1 MPKQRPRDDSWT
13 ANRQGVTLRELP
25 ALLTKQESFAS
36 VITAMKR
43 GQAGAIDGAWGSS
56 SGLVVA
62 ALAQQIENDKPL
74 VVVLPR
80 MHDVDEFAD
89 DVFNFLGV
97 VPAIF
102 PAWESW
108 PSDGSAADAV
118 SGARLRS
125 LRALG
130 SDKPPRV
137 IVTSGPALM
146 QPVPSRDEIAASSR
160 ELKVGSDI
168 DVEELL
174 RWLIERGFERVP
186 AVELPG
192 EVSVHGGIVDIFPTD
207 SEDPLRLEFFGDELE
222 SLRQFDVES
231 QRTIETLSEV
241 SVTAVRKGVPREDK
255 DSMGSLETRNSELGT
270 LLSDHLPVG
279 SWVAFIELPE
289 LMDESRQYRERLSD
303 TNGLATIQDV
313 IAQLTNF
320 ANVTIAPLAADSYE
334 TSCHLQIESIERF
347 TGPKHEVLN
356 ELATVVGRDEQV
368 LIACHNEGE
377 HERLAELLK
386 EVPSEDTTGDARR
399 GSPDPA
405 AGPTEGLPE
414 DRDRSDG
421 DLRSTQRRGQET
433 HAERGGQETRAE
445 QQRRGQE
452 TRAEQWGQ
460 EARAERER
468 AGSGRLVDRVSLCVG
483 RVNRGFRL
491 VAERIIV
498 LSDHELFGRTAI
510 ARDTKRRRRVESRA
524 IDSFIELSEGDLVVH
539 LSHGIAKYRGMKLM
553 EKGDATEEHLTL
565 EFANRVLIY
574 VPVSLIH
581 LVQKYVGGQRGSP
594 ELSTI
599 GGTSWAK
606 RKQKVADAVADLATD
621 MILLQAARETK
632 PGFAYPPDSH
642 MVQEFDA
649 AFPYDE
655 TPDQLSAIEDCKG
668 DLERSRPMDRL
679 ICGDVGY
686 GKTEV
691 ALRAAFK
698 VIDAGKQVAVLV
710 PTTVLA
716 EQHFRTFTERMAEF
730 PITVAGISRFK
741 TKGEQ
746 KKIIEGAASGTIDL
760 LVGTHRLVSPD
771 VRFKDLGLLVIDEE
785 QRFGVEHKEMLKHL
799 RLEVDVLTLSATPIP
814 RTLHMSLLGIR
825 DISNL
830 TTAPVDR
837 MAVTTRVCRFDGDL
851 IRQAI
856 VRELNRNGQVFFVHN
871 RVYNIKSM
879 ADRIQK
885 IVPEARIGIGHGQ
898 MQGHELEEVMVK
910 FVNREIDIFVSTT
923 IIESGIDIPNAN
935 TIFINEAENYGLA
948 DLHQLRGRVG
958 RYKHKAYCYLLLD
971 EGKSLTPLATKR
983 LKAIEEFSELGAG
996 FKIAMR
1002 DLEIRGAGNIL
1013 GAEQSGHMEAIGY
1026 ELYCQLLENAVRS
1039 AKKQPLKEYVH
1050 VQVDLPVTAYLPH
1063 DYVPPGR
1070 PKIEAYRKLSAVSSF
1085 EELTDWRNELRDRF
1099 GPLPELAEKLVE
1111 LRELQLMAA
1120 RWSIDRIAREN
1131 EWLVFGYRNASR
1143 LRPLVGAHKGRL
1155 RIVDTKSA
1163 YWPLDEGTDTSLE
1176 ALLPVLKAVLQ
1187 PI

>member
-1 MPKQRPRDDSWT
+1 MPKPRRKDDSLT
-13 ANRQGVTLRELP
+13 ENRRGMTLRVLS
-25 ALLTKQESFAS
+25 ALLPNQESFAS
-36 VITAMKR
+36 VIAAMKR

-56 SGLVVA
+56 AGLVVA

-89 DVFNFLGV
+89 DVFNFLGE

-108 PSDGSAADAV
+108 PPDGSATDAV
-118 SGARLRS
+118 GGARLRV
-125 LRALG
+125 LRVLA

-146 QPVPSRDEIAASSR
+146 QPVPSRDEIAAAAR
-160 ELKVGSDI
+160 VLKIGNDV

-222 SLRQFDVES
+222 SLRRFDVES

-241 SVTAVRKGVPREDK
+241 SVTVWR
-255 DSMGSLETRNSELGT
+255 MGT
-270 LLSDHLPVG
+270 LARPESANDEESGNPPQADQPRILSAHLPSG
-279 SWVAFIELPE
+279 SWVAFIELSE
-289 LMDESRQYRERLSD
+289 LIDEARQYRERLSD
-303 TNGLATIQDV
+303 VTGLTAIQDV
-313 IAQLTNF
+313 IARLTDF
-320 ANVTIAPLAADSYE
+320 ANVTVAPLAADSFE

-368 LIACHNEGE
+368 LIACHNAGE
-377 HERLAELLK
+377 QERLAELLR
-386 EVPSEDTTGDARR
+386 EVPSSEFRVPSEDKDGARP
-399 GSPDPA
+399 GSPDSA
-405 AGPTEGLPE
+405 AGPNSLGTRNSELGTSLPN
-414 DRDRSDG
+414 
-421 DLRSTQRRGQET
+421 
-433 HAERGGQETRAE
+433 
-445 QQRRGQE
+445 
-452 TRAEQWGQ
+452 
-460 EARAERER
+460 
-468 AGSGRLVDRVSLCVG
+468 RVSLCVG
-483 RVNRGFRL
+483 RVNKGFRL
-491 VAERIIV
+491 VAEKIIV
-498 LSDHELFGRTAI
+498 LSDHELFGRTTI
-510 ARDTKRRRRVESRA
+510 ARETKRRRKVESRA

-539 LSHGIAKYRGMKLM
+539 LSHGIARYRGMKLM

-594 ELSTI
+594 ELSSI

-606 RKQKVADAVADLATD
+606 RKQRVADAVADLATD

-642 MVQEFDA
+642 WMKEFDA

-655 TPDQLSAIEDCKG
+655 TPDQLSAIDDCKG

-716 EQHFRTFTERMAEF
+716 EQHYRTFSERMAEF

-746 KKIIEGAASGTIDL
+746 KKIIEGAASGAIDL

-879 ADRIQK
+879 ADRIQR

-923 IIESGIDIPNAN
+923 IIESGIDIANAN

-958 RYKHKAYCYLLLD
+958 RYKHKAYCYLLLE

-1026 ELYCQLLENAVRS
+1026 ELYCQLLENAVRA
-1039 AKKQPLKEYVH
+1039 AKKQPAKEHIH
-1050 VQVDLPVTAYLPH
+1050 VQVDLPITAYLPH

-1070 PKIEAYRKLSAVSSF
+1070 PKIEAYRKLSAVGSF
-1085 EELTDWRNELRDRF
+1085 EELADWQSELRDRF
-1099 GPLPELAEKLVE
+1099 GPLPELAEKMVE
-1111 LRELQLMAA
+1111 LRELQLSAA
-1120 RWSIDRIAREN
+1120 RWGIDRITREE
-1131 EWLVFGYRNASR
+1131 EWLVFGYRDGSR
-1143 LRPLVGAHKGRL
+1143 LRPLVGQHKGRL

-1163 YWPLDEGTDTSLE
+1163 YWPLDEGAETSFE

>member
-1 MPKQRPRDDSWT
+1 MPKPRRKDDSLN
-13 ANRQGVTLRELP
+13 ANRLGITLRELP
-25 ALLTKQESFAS
+25 ALLPKQASFAA
-36 VITAMKR
+36 VIAALKR

-56 SGLVVA
+56 AGLVVA
-62 ALAQQIENDKPL
+62 ALAQQVDGDKPL

-89 DVFNFLGV
+89 DTYNFLGE

-108 PSDGSAADAV
+108 PPDGSAMDAV
-118 SGARLRS
+118 GGARLRVLRS
-125 LRALG
+125 LA

-146 QPVPSRDEIAASSR
+146 QPVPGRDEIAASSR
-160 ELKVGSDI
+160 TLRVGSDV

-192 EVSVHGGIVDIFPTD
+192 EVSVHGGIVDIFPSD

-222 SLRQFDVES
+222 SLRRFDVES

-241 SVTAVRKGVPREDK
+241 SVTAL
-255 DSMGSLETRNSELGT
+255 SLSSASGGRQPSESGGDETLGGLT
-270 LLSDHLPVG
+270 PSARLGLFADHLPAG
-279 SWVAFIELPE
+279 SWVAIIELPE
-289 LMDESRQYRERLSD
+289 LIDEARQYRERLRE
-303 TNGLATIQDV
+303 TTGLAEIAQV
-313 IAQLTNF
+313 IAGLTDF
-320 ANVTIAPLAADSYE
+320 ANVTIAPIAADSFE
-334 TSCHLQIESIERF
+334 TSCHLQVESIERF
-347 TGPKHEVLN
+347 SGPKHEVMN

-377 HERLAELLK
+377 RERLSELLLAARPADDRQPMADSRDT
-386 EVPSEDTTGDARR
+386 VFPS
-399 GSPDPA
+399 
-405 AGPTEGLPE
+405 PE
-414 DRDRSDG
+414 KTVSRLSADG
-421 DLRSTQRRGQET
+421 DRLSAGQNMVL
-433 HAERGGQETRAE
+433 A
-445 QQRRGQE
+445 
-452 TRAEQWGQ
+452 
-460 EARAERER
+460 
-468 AGSGRLVDRVSLCVG
+468 DRVMLCVG

-491 VAERIIV
+491 VTERIIV
-498 LSDHELFGRTAI
+498 LSDHELFGRTTI
-510 ARDTKRRRRVESRA
+510 ARETKRRRKVESRA
-524 IDSFIELSEGDLVVH
+524 IDSFLELNEGDVVVH
-539 LSHGIAKYRGMKLM
+539 LSHGIARYRGMKLM

-581 LVQKYVGGQRGSP
+581 LVQKYVGGQRSSP

-632 PGFAYPPDSH
+632 PGFAYPADSH
-642 MVQEFDA
+642 MVKEFDA

-668 DLERSRPMDRL
+668 DLERARPMDRL

-716 EQHFRTFTERMAEF
+716 EQHYRTFTERMAEF
-730 PITVAGISRFK
+730 PITVEGISRFK

-746 KKIIEGAASGTIDL
+746 KKIIEGAANGTIDL

-785 QRFGVEHKEMLKHL
+785 QRFGVEHKEVLKHL

-879 ADRIQK
+879 ADRIQR

-898 MQGHELEEVMVK
+898 MAGHELEEVMVK
-910 FVNREIDIFVSTT
+910 FVNRELDIFVCTT

-935 TIFINEAENYGLA
+935 TIFINDAQNYGLA

-958 RYKHKAYCYLLLD
+958 RYKHKAYCYLLLE

-1013 GAEQSGHMEAIGY
+1013 GSEQSGHMEAVGY

-1039 AKKQPLKEYVH
+1039 AKKQPLKEHIH

-1070 PKIEAYRKLSAVSSF
+1070 PKIEAYRKLSAVGSF
-1085 EELTDWRNELRDRF
+1085 EELADWQNELRDRF
-1099 GPLPELAEKLVE
+1099 GPLPPLAEKMVE
-1111 LRELQLMAA
+1111 LRELQLSAA
-1120 RWSIDRIAREN
+1120 RWGIDRITREDD
-1131 EWLVFGYRNASR
+1131 WLVFGFRDASR
-1143 LRPLVGAHKGRL
+1143 LRPLVGQHKGRF

-1163 YWPLDEGTDTSLE
+1163 YWPMEAGADTSFE
-1176 ALLPVLKAVLQ
+1176 ALLPLLKAVLQ

>member
-1 MPKQRPRDDSWT
+1 MAKTRRKDDSLN
-13 ANRQGVTLRELP
+13 ANRLGITLRELP
-25 ALLTKQESFAS
+25 ALLPKQKSFAS
-36 VITAMKR
+36 VIAAMKR

-56 SGLVVA
+56 AGLVVA
-62 ALAQQIENDKPL
+62 ALAQQIESDKPL

-89 DVFNFLGV
+89 DVFNFLGEV
-97 VPAIF
+97 SAIF

-108 PSDGSAADAV
+108 PPDGSATDAV
-118 SGARLRS
+118 SGVRLRV
-125 LRALG
+125 LRALS
-130 SDKPPRV
+130 SDKRPRV
-137 IVTSGPALM
+137 IVTAGPALM
-146 QPVPSRDEIAASSR
+146 QPVPGREEIAASSR
-160 ELKVGSDI
+160 VLKVGN
-168 DVEELL
+168 DVDVDELL

-207 SEDPLRLEFFGDELE
+207 AEDPLRLEFFGDELE
-222 SLRQFDVES
+222 SLRRFDVES
-231 QRTIETLSEV
+231 QRTIETLSDV
-241 SVTAVRKGVPREDK
+241 SVTALRQGLEVRGQGSEEDVPV
-255 DSMGSLETRNSELGT
+255 SSLSAY
-270 LLSDHLPVG
+270 LLDG

-289 LMDESRQYRERLSD
+289 IIDEARQYRDRLSD
-303 TNGLATIQDV
+303 TTGLTAIHDV

-320 ANVTIAPLAADSYE
+320 ANVTIAPLAADSFE

-356 ELATVVGRDEQV
+356 ELAMVVGRDEQV
-368 LIACHNEGE
+368 VIACHNDGE
-377 HERLAELLK
+377 QERLSELLR
-386 EVPSEDTTGDARR
+386 EVPSSEFRVPSKDN
-399 GSPDPA
+399 GSTKSL
-405 AGPTEGLPE
+405 G
-414 DRDRSDG
+414 
-421 DLRSTQRRGQET
+421 
-433 HAERGGQETRAE
+433 TRNSE
-445 QQRRGQE
+445 LGK
-452 TRAEQWGQ
+452 
-460 EARAERER
+460 
-468 AGSGRLVDRVSLCVG
+468 SLSDRVFLCVG

-491 VAERIIV
+491 VGEKIIV
-498 LSDHELFGRTAI
+498 LSDHELFGRTTI
-510 ARDTKRRRRVESRA
+510 ARETKRRRKVESRA

-539 LSHGIAKYRGMKLM
+539 LSHGIARYRGMKLM

-632 PGFAYPPDSH
+632 PGFAYPADSH
-642 MVQEFDA
+642 WMKEFDA
-649 AFPYDE
+649 AFPYEE
-655 TPDQLSAIEDCKG
+655 TPDQLSAIDDCKG
-668 DLERSRPMDRL
+668 DLERARPMDRL

-716 EQHFRTFTERMAEF
+716 EQHFRTFSERMAEF

-746 KKIIEGAASGTIDL
+746 KKILEGAASGAIDL

-771 VRFKDLGLLVIDEE
+771 VTFKDLGLLVIDEE
-785 QRFGVEHKEMLKHL
+785 QRFGVEHKEVLKHL

-879 ADRIQK
+879 ADRIQR

-898 MQGHELEEVMVK
+898 MQGHELEEIMVK
-910 FVNREIDIFVSTT
+910 FVNREIDIFICTT

-935 TIFINEAENYGLA
+935 TIFINQAENYGLA

-958 RYKHKAYCYLLLD
+958 RYKHKAYCYLLLE

-1013 GAEQSGHMEAIGY
+1013 GAEQSGHMEAVGY
-1026 ELYCQLLENAVRS
+1026 ELYCQLLENAVRA
-1039 AKKQPLKEYVH
+1039 AKKQPLKEHFH
-1050 VQVDLPVTAYLPH
+1050 VQVDLPVTAFLPH

-1070 PKIEAYRKLSAVSSF
+1070 PKIEAYRKLSAVGSF
-1085 EELTDWRNELRDRF
+1085 EELADWTNELRDRF
-1099 GPLPELAEKLVE
+1099 GPLPPLAEKLVA
-1111 LRELQLMAA
+1111 LRELQLSAA
-1120 RWSIDRIAREN
+1120 RWSIDRITREDD
-1131 EWLVFGYRNASR
+1131 WLVFGYRDATR
-1143 LRPLVGAHKGRL
+1143 LRPLVGQHKGRL

-1163 YWPLDEGTDTSLE
+1163 YWPLQEGANTSFESVFPL
-1176 ALLPVLKAVLQ
+1176 LKAVLQ

>member
-1 MPKQRPRDDSWT
+1 MPKPRRKDDSPKV
-13 ANRQGVTLRELP
+13 NRQGMTLRELP
-25 ALLTKQESFAS
+25 ALLSKQDSFAA
-36 VITAMKR
+36 VVAALKR
-43 GQAGAIDGAWGSS
+43 GEAGAIDGAWGSS
-56 SGLVVA
+56 AGLVVA
-62 ALAQQIENDKPL
+62 ALAQQMSGGATPSPQPSPPMRGRGGETGATL

-89 DVFNFLGV
+89 DVYNFLVATGGSPVGSAGV
-97 VPAIF
+97 PPAATAPAIF

-108 PSDGSAADAV
+108 PPDGSAMDAV
-118 SGARLRS
+118 GGARLRV
-125 LRALG
+125 LRALA

-146 QPVPSRDEIAASSR
+146 QPVPGREEIAASSR
-160 ELKVGSDI
+160 SLRVGEDV

-192 EVSVHGGIVDIFPTD
+192 EVSVHGGIVDIFPSD

-222 SLRQFDVES
+222 SLRRFDVES
-231 QRTIETLSEV
+231 QRTIETFSEV
-241 SVTAVRKGVPREDK
+241 SVTVCR
-255 DSMGSLETRNSELGT
+255 MGT
-270 LLSDHLPVG
+270 LARPDSPNDGESGNPPKADQPTTLADHLPTG
-279 SWVAFIELPE
+279 SWVAIIELPE
-289 LMDESRQYRERLSD
+289 LIDESRQYRERLSE
-303 TNGLATIQDV
+303 TSGLTEIQQV
-313 IAQLTNF
+313 IARLTDF
-320 ANVTIAPLAADSYE
+320 ANVTIAPLAADSFE
-334 TSCHLQIESIERF
+334 TSCHLQVESIERF
-347 TGPKHEVLN
+347 SGPKHEVLN
-356 ELATVVGRDEQV
+356 ELAMVVGRDERV

-377 HERLAELLK
+377 RERLAELLL
-386 EVPSEDTTGDARR
+386 ESPPADGREPMADSRDTVFPSPEKTVSRR
-399 GSPDPA
+399 TA
-405 AGPTEGLPE
+405 
-414 DRDRSDG
+414 DG
-421 DLRSTQRRGQET
+421 DRHS
-433 HAERGGQETRAE
+433 AE
-445 QQRRGQE
+445 QEVGLQ
-452 TRAEQWGQ
+452 
-460 EARAERER
+460 
-468 AGSGRLVDRVSLCVG
+468 GRIDLCVG
-483 RVNRGFRL
+483 RVNKGFRL
-491 VAERIIV
+491 VTERIIV
-498 LSDHELFGRTAI
+498 LSDHELFGRTTI
-510 ARDTKRRRRVESRA
+510 ARETKRRRKVESRA
-524 IDSFIELSEGDLVVH
+524 IDSFIELSEGDFVVH
-539 LSHGIAKYRGMKLM
+539 LSHGIARYRGMKLM

-581 LVQKYVGGQRGSP
+581 LVQKYVGGQRSSP

-632 PGFAYPPDSH
+632 PGFAYPADSH
-642 MVQEFDA
+642 MMQEFDA
-649 AFPYDE
+649 AFPYEE

-668 DLERSRPMDRL
+668 DLERARPMDRL

-716 EQHFRTFTERMAEF
+716 EQHYRTFSERMAEF
-730 PITVAGISRFK
+730 PITVEGISRFK

-746 KKIIEGAASGTIDL
+746 KKIVEGAANGTIDL

-785 QRFGVEHKEMLKHL
+785 QRFGVEHKEVLKHL

-879 ADRIQK
+879 ADRIQR

-898 MQGHELEEVMVK
+898 MAGHELEEVMVK
-910 FVNREIDIFVSTT
+910 FVNRELDIFVCTT

-935 TIFINEAENYGLA
+935 TIFINDAQNYGLA

-958 RYKHKAYCYLLLD
+958 RYKHKAYCYLLLE

-1013 GAEQSGHMEAIGY
+1013 GAEQSGHMEAVGY

-1039 AKKQPLKEYVH
+1039 AKKQPVKEHIH

-1070 PKIEAYRKLSAVSSF
+1070 PKIEAYRTLSTVGSF
-1085 EELTDWRNELRDRF
+1085 EELADWQNELRDRF
-1099 GPLPELAEKLVE
+1099 GPLPELAEKLVK
-1111 LRELQLMAA
+1111 LRELQLSAA
-1120 RWSIDRIAREN
+1120 RWSIDRITREN
-1131 EWLVFGYRNASR
+1131 DWLVFGYRDASR
-1143 LRPLVGAHKGRL
+1143 LRPLVGLHKGRL

-1163 YWPLDEGTDTSLE
+1163 YWPMGEAAETSFE
-1176 ALLPVLKAVLQ
+1176 ALLPLLKAVLQ

>member
-1 MPKQRPRDDSWT
+1 MPILQKKLMPKPRRKDDSLK
-13 ANRQGVTLRELP
+13 ANRQGITLRELP
-25 ALLTKQESFAS
+25 ALLPRQESFAA
-36 VITAMKR
+36 VIAAMKR

-56 SGLVVA
+56 AGLVVA
-62 ALAQQIENDKPL
+62 ALAQQIENDQPL
-74 VVVLPR
+74 IVVLPR

-89 DVFNFLGV
+89 DAYNFLGEV
-97 VPAIF
+97 LAIF

-108 PSDGSAADAV
+108 PPDGSATDAV
-118 SGARLRS
+118 GGARLRVLRS
-125 LRALG
+125 LA

-146 QPVPSRDEIAASSR
+146 QPVPGRDEIAASSR
-160 ELKVGSDI
+160 TLRVGGDV

-174 RWLIERGFERVP
+174 RWLIARGFDRVP

-222 SLRQFDVES
+222 SLRRFDVES
-231 QRTIETLSEV
+231 QRTIETLNDV
-241 SVTAVRKGVPREDK
+241 NVTALSQRSGVRDQESED
-255 DSMGSLETRNSELGT
+255 SEHGT
-270 LLSDHLPVG
+270 LLSEHLPAG
-279 SWVAFIELPE
+279 SWTAIIELPE
-289 LMDESRQYRERLSD
+289 LVDEARQYRERLSD
-303 TNGLATIQDV
+303 TMGLAKIEHV
-313 IAQLTNF
+313 IAGLTDF
-320 ANVTIAPLAADSYE
+320 ANVTIAPLAADSFE
-334 TSCHLQIESIERF
+334 TSCHLQVESIERF
-347 TGPKHEVLN
+347 SGPKHEVLN

-377 HERLAELLK
+377 RERLAELLA
-386 EVPSEDTTGDARR
+386 ESGR
-399 GSPDPA
+399 GTSGTD
-405 AGPTEGLPE
+405 
-414 DRDRSDG
+414 
-421 DLRSTQRRGQET
+421 
-433 HAERGGQETRAE
+433 
-445 QQRRGQE
+445 
-452 TRAEQWGQ
+452 
-460 EARAERER
+460 AERE
-468 AGSGRLVDRVSLCVG
+468 GSVRLVDRVMLCVG
-483 RVNRGFRL
+483 RVNKGFRL
-491 VAERIIV
+491 VAERVIV
-498 LSDHELFGRTAI
+498 LSDHELFGRTTI
-510 ARDTKRRRRVESRA
+510 ARETKRRRKVESRA
-524 IDSFIELSEGDLVVH
+524 IDSFIELSEGDVVVH
-539 LSHGIAKYRGMKLM
+539 LSHGIARYRGMKLM
-553 EKGDATEEHLTL
+553 AKGDATEEHLTL

-581 LVQKYVGGQRGSP
+581 LVQKYVGGQRSSP

-606 RKQKVADAVADLATD
+606 RKQKVTDAVADLATD

-632 PGFAYPPDSH
+632 PGFAYPTDSH
-642 MVQEFDA
+642 LVQEFDA

-655 TPDQLSAIEDCKG
+655 TPDQLSAIEDCKA
-668 DLERSRPMDRL
+668 DLERARPMDRL

-716 EQHFRTFTERMAEF
+716 EQHYRTFSERMAEF

-746 KKIIEGAASGTIDL
+746 KKIVEGAANGTIDL

-785 QRFGVEHKEMLKHL
+785 QRFGVEHKEILKHL

-879 ADRIQK
+879 ADRIQR

-898 MQGHELEEVMVK
+898 MAGHELEEVMVK
-910 FVNREIDIFVSTT
+910 FVNRELDIFVCTT

-935 TIFINEAENYGLA
+935 TIFINDAQNYGLA

-958 RYKHKAYCYLLLD
+958 RYKHKAYCYLLLE

-983 LKAIEEFSELGAG
+983 MKAIEEFSELGAG

-1013 GAEQSGHMEAIGY
+1013 GSEQSGHMEAVGY
-1026 ELYCQLLENAVRS
+1026 ELYCQLLENAVRA
-1039 AKKQPLKEYVH
+1039 AKKQPLKEHIH

-1063 DYVPPGR
+1063 NYVPPGR
-1070 PKIEAYRKLSAVSSF
+1070 PKIEAYRKLSAVGSF
-1085 EELTDWRNELRDRF
+1085 EELADWQNELRDRF
-1099 GPLPELAEKLVE
+1099 GPLPPLAEKMVE
-1111 LRELQLMAA
+1111 LRELQLSAA
-1120 RWSIDRIAREN
+1120 RWGIDRITREDD
-1131 EWLVFGYRNASR
+1131 WLVFGYRDASR
-1143 LRPLVGAHKGRL
+1143 LRPLVGQHKGRF
-1155 RIVDTKSA
+1155 RIVDAKSA
-1163 YWPLDEGTDTSLE
+1163 YWPLDEGVDTSFE
-1176 ALLPVLKAVLQ
+1176 ALLPLLKAVLQ

>member
-1 MPKQRPRDDSWT
+1 
-13 ANRQGVTLRELP
+13 
-25 ALLTKQESFAS
+25 
-36 VITAMKR
+36 
-43 GQAGAIDGAWGSS
+43 
-56 SGLVVA
+56 LVVA
-62 ALAQQIENDKPL
+62 ALAQQIAHNKPL

-89 DVFNFLGV
+89 DVFNFLGE

-108 PSDGSAADAV
+108 PPDGSAADAV
-118 SGARLRS
+118 GGARLRV
-125 LRALG
+125 LRALA

-146 QPVPSRDEIAASSR
+146 QPVPSRDEITASSR
-160 ELKVGSDI
+160 VLRVGDDI
-168 DVEELL
+168 NVEELL
-174 RWLIERGFERVP
+174 RWLIERGFERIP

-207 SEDPLRLEFFGDELE
+207 SDDPLRLEFFGDELE
-222 SLRQFDVES
+222 SLRRFDVES
-231 QRTIETLSEV
+231 QRTIETLTDV
-241 SVTAVRKGVPREDK
+241 SVTVCR
-255 DSMGSLETRNSELGT
+255 MGT
-270 LLSDHLPVG
+270 LARPDSGEDEGPGKGAQPTLLPDHLPAG
-279 SWVAFIELPE
+279 SWIALIELPE
-289 LMDESRQYRERLSD
+289 LIDEARQYRGRLSEAA
-303 TNGLATIQDV
+303 GLAEIQEV
-313 IAQLTNF
+313 IARLTDF
-320 ANVTIAPLAADSYE
+320 ANVTIAPLAADSFE

-356 ELATVVGRDEQV
+356 ELAMVVGRDEQV
-368 LIACHNEGE
+368 VIACHNDGE
-377 HERLAELLK
+377 LERLRELLK
-386 EVPSEDTTGDARR
+386 DFRPAESREPS
-399 GSPDPA
+399 
-405 AGPTEGLPE
+405 AGQGLIE
-414 DRDRSDG
+414 
-421 DLRSTQRRGQET
+421 
-433 HAERGGQETRAE
+433 
-445 QQRRGQE
+445 
-452 TRAEQWGQ
+452 
-460 EARAERER
+460 
-468 AGSGRLVDRVSLCVG
+468 RVSLCVG

-498 LSDHELFGRTAI
+498 IGDHELFGRTTI
-510 ARDTKRRRRVESRA
+510 AREMKRRRKVESRA
-524 IDSFIELSEGDLVVH
+524 IDSFIELSEGDVVVH
-539 LSHGIAKYRGMKLM
+539 LSHGIARYRGMKLM
-553 EKGDATEEHLTL
+553 QKGDATEEHLTL

-581 LVQKYVGGQRGSP
+581 LVQKYVGGQRHSP

-599 GGTSWAK
+599 GGTAWAK

-621 MILLQAARETK
+621 MIQLQAARETK
-632 PGFAYPPDSH
+632 PGFAYPADSH
-642 MVQEFDA
+642 MMQEFDA

-668 DLERSRPMDRL
+668 DLERARPMDRL

-710 PTTVLA
+710 PTTVLC
-716 EQHFRTFTERMAEF
+716 EQHFRTFSERMAEF
-730 PITVAGISRFK
+730 PITIESISRFK

-746 KKIIEGAASGTIDL
+746 KKTLDGVASGGIDL
-760 LVGTHRLVSPD
+760 LIGTHRLVSPD
-771 VRFKDLGLLVIDEE
+771 VTFKDLGLLVIDEE
-785 QRFGVEHKEMLKHL
+785 QRFGVEHKEILKHL

-871 RVYNIKSM
+871 RVYNIQTM
-879 ADRIQK
+879 ADRIQR

-898 MQGHELEEVMVK
+898 MQGHELEEVMIR

-935 TIFINEAENYGLA
+935 TIFINDAENYGLA

-958 RYKHKAYCYLLLD
+958 RYKHKAYCYLLVE

-1013 GAEQSGHMEAIGY
+1013 GAEQSGHMEAVGY

-1039 AKKQPLKEYVH
+1039 AKKQPLKEHFH
-1050 VQVDLPVTAYLPH
+1050 VQVDLPVTAFLPH

-1070 PKIEAYRKLSAVSSF
+1070 PKIEAYRKLSAVGSF
-1085 EELTDWRNELRDRF
+1085 AELADWENELRDRF
-1099 GPLPELAEKLVE
+1099 GPLPPLAVKLVE
-1111 LRELQLMAA
+1111 LRDLQLSAA
-1120 RWSIDRIAREN
+1120 RWGIDRIARED
-1131 EWLVFGYRNASR
+1131 EWLVFGYREASR
-1143 LRPLVGAHKGRL
+1143 LRPLVGKHKGRL
-1155 RIVDTKSA
+1155 RVVDTKSA
-1163 YWPLDEGTDTSLE
+1163 YWPLEEGADTSFE
-1176 ALLPVLKAVLQ
+1176 ALAPVLKAVLQ

>member
-1 MPKQRPRDDSWT
+1 MDGQECPSYKLRLMPKPRRKDDSLT
-13 ANRQGVTLRELP
+13 ANRRGMTLRELP
-25 ALLTKQESFAS
+25 ALLPKQESFAS
-36 VITAMKR
+36 VIAAMKR

-56 SGLVVA
+56 AGLVVA
-62 ALAQQIENDKPL
+62 ALAQQIEHDKPL

-89 DVFNFLGV
+89 DVYNFLGE

-108 PSDGSAADAV
+108 PPDGSAADAV
-118 SGARLRS
+118 GGARLRV
-125 LRALG
+125 LRALD

-146 QPVPSRDEIAASSR
+146 QPVPGRDEIAASSR
-160 ELKVGSDI
+160 VLKIGG
-168 DVEELL
+168 DVDVDELL

-222 SLRQFDVES
+222 SLRRFDVES

-241 SVTAVRKGVPREDK
+241 SVTVWR
-255 DSMGSLETRNSELGT
+255 MGT
-270 LLSDHLPVG
+270 LARPEPENEEGSGKSAQPPLLVDHLPTG
-279 SWVAFIELPE
+279 SWVAIIELPE
-289 LMDESRQYRERLSD
+289 LIDEARQYRERLSD
-303 TNGLATIQDV
+303 VTGLSAMQEV
-313 IAQLTNF
+313 IARLTNF
-320 ANVTIAPLAADSYE
+320 ANVTIAPLAADSFE

-377 HERLAELLK
+377 QERLSELLREANPADGREPMAVSRYPVFPNEQEK
-386 EVPSEDTTGDARR
+386 GLRPSAFGHQP
-399 GSPDPA
+399 S
-405 AGPTEGLPE
+405 
-414 DRDRSDG
+414 
-421 DLRSTQRRGQET
+421 
-433 HAERGGQETRAE
+433 GGQEAKL
-445 QQRRGQE
+445 
-452 TRAEQWGQ
+452 
-460 EARAERER
+460 
-468 AGSGRLVDRVSLCVG
+468 SDRVILCVG

-491 VAERIIV
+491 VTERIIV
-498 LSDHELFGRTAI
+498 LSDHELFGRTTI
-510 ARDTKRRRRVESRA
+510 ARETKRRRKVESRA

-539 LSHGIAKYRGMKLM
+539 LSHGIARYRGMKLM

-594 ELSTI
+594 ELSSI

-632 PGFAYPPDSH
+632 PGFAYPADSH
-642 MVQEFDA
+642 MMQEFDA
-649 AFPYDE
+649 AFPYEE

-668 DLERSRPMDRL
+668 DLERARPMDRL

-716 EQHFRTFTERMAEF
+716 EQHFRTFSERMAEF

-746 KKIIEGAASGTIDL
+746 KKIIEGAANGTIDL

-785 QRFGVEHKEMLKHL
+785 QRFGVEHKEVLKHL
-799 RLEVDVLTLSATPIP
+799 RLEIDVLTLSATPIP

-879 ADRIQK
+879 ADRIQR

-935 TIFINEAENYGLA
+935 TIFINQAENYGLA

-958 RYKHKAYCYLLLD
+958 RYKHKAYCYLLLE

-1039 AKKQPLKEYVH
+1039 AKKQPLKEHFH
-1050 VQVDLPVTAYLPH
+1050 VQVDLPVTAFLPH

-1070 PKIEAYRKLSAVSSF
+1070 PKIEAYRKLSAVGSF
-1085 EELTDWRNELRDRF
+1085 EELADWKNELRDRF
-1099 GPLPELAEKLVE
+1099 GPLPPLAEMLVE
-1111 LRELQLMAA
+1111 LRELQLSAA
-1120 RWSIDRIAREN
+1120 RWGIDRITREDD
-1131 EWLVFGYRNASR
+1131 WLVFGYRDASR
-1143 LRPLVGAHKGRL
+1143 LRPLVGQHQGRL

-1163 YWPLDEGTDTSLE
+1163 YWPLEEGADTSFE
-1176 ALLPVLKAVLQ
+1176 AIFPLLKAVLQ

>member
-1 MPKQRPRDDSWT
+1 MPKPRRKDDSPN
-13 ANRQGVTLRELP
+13 ANRLGITLRELP
-25 ALLTKQESFAS
+25 ALLPKQASFAA
-36 VITAMKR
+36 VVAALKR

-56 SGLVVA
+56 TGLVVV

-74 VVVLPR
+74 IVVLPR

-89 DVFNFLGV
+89 DAYNFLGD

-108 PSDGSAADAV
+108 PPDGSAMDAV
-118 SGARLRS
+118 GGARLRV
-125 LRALG
+125 LRTLA

-146 QPVPSRDEIAASSR
+146 QPVPGREEIAASSR
-160 ELKVGSDI
+160 TLRVGSDV

-192 EVSVHGGIVDIFPTD
+192 EVSVHGGIVDIFPSD

-222 SLRQFDVES
+222 SLRRFDVES
-231 QRTIETLSEV
+231 QRTIETLNEV
-241 SVTAVRKGVPREDK
+241 NVTAMKFRGEEPNA
-255 DSMGSLETRNSELGT
+255 LLGT
-270 LLSDHLPVG
+270 LLPDHLPAG
-279 SWVAFIELPE
+279 SWVAFVELPE
-289 LMDESRQYRERLSD
+289 LIDEARQYRERLSE
-303 TNGLATIQDV
+303 TAGLASMPEV
-313 IAQLTNF
+313 IASLTDF
-320 ANVTIAPLAADSYE
+320 ANVTIAPLAADSFE
-334 TSCHLQIESIERF
+334 TSCHLQVESIERF
-347 TGPKHEVLN
+347 SGPKHEVLN
-356 ELATVVGRDEQV
+356 ELATVVGRDERV

-377 HERLAELLK
+377 RERLGELLREASPADGRQSKPDSKEELGLQPSAISHQPSAGQDAALHERVA
-386 EVPSEDTTGDARR
+386 
-399 GSPDPA
+399 
-405 AGPTEGLPE
+405 
-414 DRDRSDG
+414 
-421 DLRSTQRRGQET
+421 
-433 HAERGGQETRAE
+433 
-445 QQRRGQE
+445 
-452 TRAEQWGQ
+452 
-460 EARAERER
+460 
-468 AGSGRLVDRVSLCVG
+468 LCVG
-483 RVNRGFRL
+483 RVNKGFRL

-498 LSDHELFGRTAI
+498 LSDHELFGRTTI
-510 ARDTKRRRRVESRA
+510 ARETKRRRKVESRA
-524 IDSFIELSEGDLVVH
+524 IDSFIELSEGDFVVH
-539 LSHGIAKYRGMKLM
+539 LSHGIARYRGMKLM

-581 LVQKYVGGQRGSP
+581 LVQKYVGGQRSSP

-649 AFPYDE
+649 AFPYEE

-716 EQHFRTFTERMAEF
+716 EQHYRTFSERMAEF

-746 KKIIEGAASGTIDL
+746 KKIIEGAASGAIDL

-785 QRFGVEHKEMLKHL
+785 QRFGVEHKEVLKHL

-871 RVYNIKSM
+871 RVYNIQSM

-935 TIFINEAENYGLA
+935 TIFINDAQNYGLA

-958 RYKHKAYCYLLLD
+958 RYKHKAYCYLLLE

-1013 GAEQSGHMEAIGY
+1013 GSEQSGHMEAVGY

-1039 AKKQPLKEYVH
+1039 AKKQPVKEHIH

-1070 PKIEAYRKLSAVSSF
+1070 PKIEAYRKLSAVGSF
-1085 EELTDWRNELRDRF
+1085 AELADWQNELRDRF
-1099 GPLPELAEKLVE
+1099 GPLPPLAEKLVE
-1111 LRELQLMAA
+1111 LRELQLSAA
-1120 RWSIDRIAREN
+1120 RWGIDRITREDD
-1131 EWLVFGYRNASR
+1131 WMVFGYRDASR
-1143 LRPLVGAHKGRL
+1143 LRPLVGLHKGRF

-1163 YWPLDEGTDTSLE
+1163 YWPLGEGADTSFE
-1176 ALLPVLKAVLQ
+1176 ALLSVLKAVLQ

>member
-1 MPKQRPRDDSWT
+1 MPKPRRKDDSLNV
-13 ANRQGVTLRELP
+13 NRQGMTLRELST
-25 ALLTKQESFAS
+25 LLPKQASFAA
-36 VITAMKR
+36 VIAALKR

-56 SGLVVA
+56 AGLVVA
-62 ALAQQIENDKPL
+62 ALAQQVDGDKPL

-89 DVFNFLGV
+89 DAYNFLGE

-108 PSDGSAADAV
+108 PPDGSATDAV
-118 SGARLRS
+118 GGARLRVLRS
-125 LRALG
+125 LA
-130 SDKPPRV
+130 SDKPPSV

-146 QPVPSRDEIAASSR
+146 QSVPGRDEIAASSR
-160 ELKVGSDI
+160 TLRVGGDV

-186 AVELPG
+186 AIELPG
-192 EVSVHGGIVDIFPTD
+192 EVSVHGGIVDIFPSD

-222 SLRQFDVES
+222 SLRRFDVES
-231 QRTIETLSEV
+231 QRTIETLNEV
-241 SVTAVRKGVPREDK
+241 SVTALASNGV
-255 DSMGSLETRNSELGT
+255 GSLLA
-270 LLSDHLPVG
+270 DHLPAG
-279 SWVAFIELPE
+279 SWVAIIELPE
-289 LMDESRQYRERLSD
+289 LIDEARQYRERLSE
-303 TNGLATIQDV
+303 TTGLAEIAQV
-313 IAQLTNF
+313 IAGLTDF
-320 ANVTIAPLAADSYE
+320 ANVTVAPIAADSFE

-347 TGPKHEVLN
+347 SGPKHEVLN
-356 ELATVVGRDEQV
+356 ELASVVGRDERV

-377 HERLAELLK
+377 RERLAELLV
-386 EVPSEDTTGDARR
+386 ESGIGGARDEGRVTPNTPLTPSLA
-399 GSPDPA
+399 
-405 AGPTEGLPE
+405 
-414 DRDRSDG
+414 DRI
-421 DLRSTQRRGQET
+421 
-433 HAERGGQETRAE
+433 
-445 QQRRGQE
+445 
-452 TRAEQWGQ
+452 
-460 EARAERER
+460 
-468 AGSGRLVDRVSLCVG
+468 SLCVG
-483 RVNRGFRL
+483 RVNKGFRL
-491 VAERIIV
+491 VTERIIV
-498 LSDHELFGRTAI
+498 LSDHELFGRTTI
-510 ARDTKRRRRVESRA
+510 ARETKRRRKVESRA
-524 IDSFIELSEGDLVVH
+524 IDSFLELNEGDVVVH
-539 LSHGIAKYRGMKLM
+539 LSHGIARYRGMKLM

-565 EFANRVLIY
+565 EFANRTLIY

-581 LVQKYVGGQRGSP
+581 LVQKYVGGQRSSP

-606 RKQKVADAVADLATD
+606 RKQKVANAVADLATD

-632 PGFAYPPDSH
+632 PGFAYPVDSH
-642 MVQEFDA
+642 MVKEFDA
-649 AFPYDE
+649 AFPYEE
-655 TPDQLSAIEDCKG
+655 TPDQFSAIEDCKA
-668 DLERSRPMDRL
+668 DLERARPMDRL

-716 EQHFRTFTERMAEF
+716 EQHYRTFTERMAEF
-730 PITVAGISRFK
+730 PITVEGISRFK
-741 TKGEQ
+741 TKSEQ
-746 KKIIEGAASGTIDL
+746 KKIIEGAANGTIDL

-785 QRFGVEHKEMLKHL
+785 QRFGVEHKEVLKHL

-879 ADRIQK
+879 ADRIQR

-898 MQGHELEEVMVK
+898 MAGHELEEVMVK
-910 FVNREIDIFVSTT
+910 FVNRELDIFVCTT

-935 TIFINEAENYGLA
+935 TIFINDAQNYGLA

-958 RYKHKAYCYLLLD
+958 RYKHKAYCYLLLE

-1013 GAEQSGHMEAIGY
+1013 GSEQSGHMEAVGY
-1026 ELYCQLLENAVRS
+1026 ELYCQLLENAVRA
-1039 AKKQPLKEYVH
+1039 AKKQPLKEHIH

-1070 PKIEAYRKLSAVSSF
+1070 PKIEAYRKLSAVGSF
-1085 EELTDWRNELRDRF
+1085 EELADWQNELRDRF
-1099 GPLPELAEKLVE
+1099 GPLPPLAEKIVE
-1111 LRELQLMAA
+1111 LRELQLSAA
-1120 RWSIDRIAREN
+1120 RWGIDRITREDN
-1131 EWLVFGYRNASR
+1131 WLVFGYRDASR
-1143 LRPLVGAHKGRL
+1143 MRPLVGKHQGRL
-1155 RIVDTKSA
+1155 RIVDMKSA
-1163 YWPLDEGTDTSLE
+1163 YWPMEEGADTSFE
-1176 ALLPVLKAVLQ
+1176 ALLPLLKAVLQ

>member
-1 MPKQRPRDDSWT
+1 MPKLRRKDDSPN
-13 ANRQGVTLRELP
+13 ANRLGMTLRELP
-25 ALLTKQESFAS
+25 ALLPKQASFAA
-36 VITAMKR
+36 VVAALKR

-56 SGLVVA
+56 AGLVVA
-62 ALAQQIENDKPL
+62 ALVEEKEKKPPSPRPSPPMRGRGSETITPL
-74 VVVLPR
+74 IVVLPR

-89 DVFNFLGV
+89 DAYNFLGD

-108 PSDGSAADAV
+108 PPDGSATDAV
-118 SGARLRS
+118 GGARLRVLRS
-125 LRALG
+125 LAT
-130 SDKPPRV
+130 DKPPRV

-146 QPVPSRDEIAASSR
+146 QPVPGLDEIAASSR
-160 ELKVGSDI
+160 ALRVGQDV

-192 EVSVHGGIVDIFPTD
+192 EVSVHGGIVDIFPSD

-222 SLRQFDVES
+222 SLRRFDVES
-231 QRTIETLSEV
+231 QRTIETLSDV
-241 SVTAVRKGVPREDK
+241 SVTALASNGVGSLFQSGPSVGDSTSTSDGRSEK
-255 DSMGSLETRNSELGT
+255 DSRP
-270 LLSDHLPVG
+270 LLADHLLAG
-279 SWVAFIELPE
+279 SWVAIIELPE
-289 LMDESRQYRERLSD
+289 LIDEARQYRERLSE
-303 TNGLATIQDV
+303 TTGLAEIAQV
-313 IAQLTNF
+313 IARLTDF
-320 ANVTIAPLAADSYE
+320 ANVTVAPIAADSFE
-334 TSCHLQIESIERF
+334 TSCHLQVESIERF
-347 TGPKHEVLN
+347 SGPKHEVLN
-356 ELATVVGRDEQV
+356 ELATVVGRDERV

-377 HERLAELLK
+377 RERLAELLREASPADGCGLMADGRNLNSENK
-386 EVPSEDTTGDARR
+386 DELGLRLSAISHQPS
-399 GSPDPA
+399 
-405 AGPTEGLPE
+405 AGQGTAL
-414 DRDRSDG
+414 
-421 DLRSTQRRGQET
+421 
-433 HAERGGQETRAE
+433 HERVA
-445 QQRRGQE
+445 
-452 TRAEQWGQ
+452 
-460 EARAERER
+460 
-468 AGSGRLVDRVSLCVG
+468 LCVG
-483 RVNRGFRL
+483 RVNKGFRL

-498 LSDHELFGRTAI
+498 LSDHELFGRTTI
-510 ARDTKRRRRVESRA
+510 ARETKRRRKVESRA
-524 IDSFIELSEGDLVVH
+524 IDSFLELNEGDVVVH
-539 LSHGIAKYRGMKLM
+539 LSHGIARYRGMKLM

-581 LVQKYVGGQRGSP
+581 LVQKYVGGQRSSP

-632 PGFAYPPDSH
+632 PGFAYPADSH
-642 MVQEFDA
+642 MVKEFDA
-649 AFPYDE
+649 AFPYEE

-668 DLERSRPMDRL
+668 DLERARPMDRL

-716 EQHFRTFTERMAEF
+716 EQHYRTFTERMAEF
-730 PITVAGISRFK
+730 PITVEGISRFK

-746 KKIIEGAASGTIDL
+746 KKIIEGAANGTIDL

-785 QRFGVEHKEMLKHL
+785 QRFGVEHKEVLKHL

-879 ADRIQK
+879 ADRIQR

-898 MQGHELEEVMVK
+898 MAGHELEEVMVK
-910 FVNREIDIFVSTT
+910 FVNRELDIFVCTT

-935 TIFINEAENYGLA
+935 TIFINDAQNYGLA

-958 RYKHKAYCYLLLD
+958 RYKHKAYCYLLLE

-1013 GAEQSGHMEAIGY
+1013 GSEQSGHMEAVGY
-1026 ELYCQLLENAVRS
+1026 ELYCQLLENAVRA
-1039 AKKQPLKEYVH
+1039 AKKQPLKEHIH

-1070 PKIEAYRKLSAVSSF
+1070 PKIEAYRKLSAVGSF
-1085 EELTDWRNELRDRF
+1085 EELADWQNELRDRF
-1099 GPLPELAEKLVE
+1099 GPLPPLAEKMVE
-1111 LRELQLMAA
+1111 LRELQLSAA
-1120 RWSIDRIAREN
+1120 RWSIDRITREDD
-1131 EWLVFGYRNASR
+1131 WLVFGYRDASR
-1143 LRPLVGAHKGRL
+1143 MRPLVGKHQGRL
-1155 RIVDTKSA
+1155 RIVDMKSA
-1163 YWPLDEGTDTSLE
+1163 YWPMGEGADTSFE
-1176 ALLPVLKAVLQ
+1176 ALLPLLKAVLQ